1 VANGARVITV
11 LNNDL
16 NAYKYRLHPPEGL
29 NAQLYLSSPLLP
41 HLPTM
46 RWPRVIR
53 KSHIGTDLQAP
64 RHDSNDSDNTAAQ
77 DAPNYDHLTL
87 KNAPPSGPGLSRM
100 FSDAALYEKVLSA
113 CPETL
118 KSGLFFNADDQT
130 LPNCLGGFNQLIGRD
145 LGDVERAVS
154 GKLAELSVNNW
165 ASSSDD
171 PFGADTSSEEERG
184 EVTSSD
190 EGEDKKQARLSA
202 ASPLQE
208 EQPGEPKLTPE
219 EIIDLL
225 EQEFGA
231 LAPPGEEKLILEADA
246 AFFND
251 VVVLVSPFSLSASAD
266 LCSPAIGQGVVHVTT
281 HRFTFHASLL
291 SSRPGDAQKVIKSGS
306 AMVHRK
312 GWRRKRKV
320 WLQLDHDM
328 ISSFPSSRDE
338 DRIKPLRSILCL
350 YFNFPSAVLLLILFC
365 SIFDQGN
372 QARRLG
378 TTPTYLYRVRI
389 QTWHQGGNCRI

>member
-1 VANGARVITV
+1 
-11 LNNDL
+11 
-16 NAYKYRLHPPEGL
+16 
-29 NAQLYLSSPLLP
+29 
-41 HLPTM
+41 M

-53 KSHIGTDLQAP
+53 KSNIGTDVQVP
-64 RHDSNDSDNTAAQ
+64 RHDSNDSGNTAAQ
-77 DAPNYDHLTL
+77 DAPTHDHLTL

-113 CPETL
+113 CPESL

-154 GKLAELSVNNW
+154 GRLAELSVNNW

-171 PFGADTSSEEERG
+171 PFGAETSSEEERA
-184 EVTSSD
+184 EVSSSD
-190 EGEDKKQARLSA
+190 EGEDKNHPRLSA
-202 ASPLQE
+202 ASTLE
-208 EQPGEPKLTPE
+208 EDQPGEPKLAPE

-231 LAPPGEEKLILEADA
+231 LAPPGEEKLVLEADA

-266 LCSPAIGQGVVHVTT
+266 SCSPAIVQGVVHVTT

-328 ISSFPSSRDE
+328 MSSFPSSRDE
-338 DRIKPLRSILCL
+338 DRIKPLRSILCP
-350 YFNFPSAVLLLILFC
+350 YYNFSSTVLLLILFC

-372 QARRLG
+372 KACRLG